1 MLGGVL
7 IFFSSVTQPVYGYL
21 SDRLHSRAFTIAT
34 PAIAGAFIC
43 ALCLAPGFAW
53 LAPFAIVGGS
63 AIAAF
68 HPQASAWAATLG
80 SGGRGGA
87 LAIFITAGTLG
98 TASGPIYFS
107 AVMSIVGFDRLYWAA
122 VPGVIVS
129 VMLLWRMPHAH
140 APEISDRAG
149 TDWSALQSVRKPLA
163 IHYSLVFIRSVVQIT
178 YAQLLP
184 LYLHRERGYDLLQA
198 NYVLS
203 LYLICGAV
211 GGFAGGH
218 LADRFGGE
226 RVIRI
231 SFLASVPFLVLFF
244 ATTGAVSIAALCAGG
259 CILLFTI
266 PVHVLMAQSLAPGQT
281 GTVSALMMG
290 FAWGMAGLIFVPLTG
305 WVSDFLSLHT
315 ALGALSFVPAVG
327 FLLSL
332 KLRGGVTIRDAAE
345 SFK

>member
-34 PAIAGAFIC
+34 PAAAGVFIC
-43 ALCLAPGFAW
+43 ALCLAPRFAW
-53 LAPFAIVGGS
+53 LTPFAILGGS

-80 SGGRGGA
+80 TAGRGGS
-87 LAIFITAGTLG
+87 LAMFITAGTLG
-98 TASGPIYFS
+98 MAFGPVYFS
-107 AVMSIVGFDRLYWAA
+107 IVLATLGFERLYWAA
-122 VPGVIVS
+122 LPGILITI
-129 VMLLWRMPHAH
+129 MLLWRLPRAY
-140 APEISDRAG
+140 APEIARPR
-149 TDWSALQSVRKPLA
+149 TVDWTALRKVRKPLA
-163 IHYSLVFIRSVVQIT
+163 IHYSLVFIRSTVQIT

-184 LYLHRERGYDLLQA
+184 LYLHRERGFDVAHA

-226 RVIRI
+226 RIIRI
-231 SFLASVPFLVLFF
+231 SFLASVPFLALFF

-266 PVHVLMAQSLAPGQT
+266 PVHVLMAQTLAPGQA

-290 FAWGMAGLIFVPLTG
+290 FAWGMAGLIFIPVTG
-305 WVSDFLSLHT
+305 WISDILSLHA
-315 ALGALSFVPAVG
+315 ALGALSFFPAAG

-332 KLRGGVTIRDAAE
+332 KLTRVTRRDSAV
-345 SFK
+345 SFN